1 MTAGCAAIIKVL
13 SIYRE
18 VLYALSQIEVQKLT
32 YFLVQA
38 GQDLG
43 GLTFK
48 KHTYGPYAAAMRHV
62 LTKMDGAYLRG
73 VGDGTRPSEI
83 TILPSALDDAE
94 RFLALDENDQTS
106 ERLERVARLI

>member
-1 MTAGCAAIIKVL
+1 MTAGRAAIIKVL

-48 KHTYGPYAAAMRHV
+48 KAHLRTIRGSDAPCFDE
-62 LTKMDGAYLRG
+62 DGWC
-73 VGDGTRPSEI
+73 V
-83 TILPSALDDAE
+83 
-94 RFLALDENDQTS
+94 F
-106 ERLERVARLI
+106 ARCWRRNPTVRDNNIAIRA